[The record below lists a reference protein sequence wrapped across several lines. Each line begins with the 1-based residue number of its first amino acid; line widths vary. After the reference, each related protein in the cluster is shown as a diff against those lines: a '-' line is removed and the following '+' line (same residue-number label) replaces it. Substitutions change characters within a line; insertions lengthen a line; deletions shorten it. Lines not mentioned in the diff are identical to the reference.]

1 MKNTARAII
10 RIENDYIFIKREKKV
25 NDQLKIFY
33 ATVGGH
39 LDDGENF
46 EEACIREVY
55 EELGIHVEIDRV
67 FYEEFNYELD
77 KYEKFYIV
85 NYVGGELGT
94 GKGEEFTNIDIDK
107 YGKYEIARIN
117 INELSKYNIL
127 PTTVKEKLI
136 NENND

>member
-117 INELSKYNIL
+117 ISELSKYNIL

-136 NENND
+136 NEIDD

>member
-10 RIENDYIFIKREKKV
+10 RIENDYIFIRREKKV

-39 LDDGENF
+39 LDGDENF